1 MVLQHM
7 GGIMRTVTCGGAVRQ
22 RLLPQTK
29 EDAVYCRFRGA
40 FTAAERNRLERAV
53 AALDHGTGAPW
64 VERVAWLMMCANI
77 ESEAVY
83 VAVRLSDGWTARARS
98 VDALIAVL
106 EDAGRS
112 APPQSPRP

>member
-1 MVLQHM
+1 
-7 GGIMRTVTCGGAVRQ
+7 
-22 RLLPQTK
+22 
-29 EDAVYCRFRGA
+29 
-40 FTAAERNRLERAV
+40 
-53 AALDHGTGAPW
+53 
-64 VERVAWLMMCANI
+64 MMCANI

-83 VAVRLSDGWTARARS
+83 VAVRLSDGWTARTRS